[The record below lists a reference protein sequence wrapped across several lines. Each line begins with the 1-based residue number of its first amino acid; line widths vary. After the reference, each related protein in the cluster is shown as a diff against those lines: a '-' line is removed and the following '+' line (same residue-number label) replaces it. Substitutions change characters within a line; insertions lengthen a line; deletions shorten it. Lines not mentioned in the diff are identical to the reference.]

1 MKDEI
6 LDRFYHVLLPSVS
19 SGKGAVIDGFFFNAS
34 FSTSDCIGDKE
45 VDIPVID
52 IKDKDEF
59 NQALV
64 SYVSSMLSFLERYPK
79 LQDIDYVYFRGNT
92 EAMIDAS
99 LLNVWFN
106 ATEEDFRNPVEFLN
120 KRKAFLDNMDC
131 INEYQKKHISKEFI
145 GKVPYHFEYY
155 VDTWNPSGNET
166 PYVFR
171 SSIVSGKDRVDF
183 PNIAFGLDGEECYV
197 YAVHGKKKEESN
209 AVEKKLNRILYQAN
223 KNVVD
228 SSPEENI
235 RDVSVSSVCALTM
248 FLDFLHQVS
257 AREMIV
263 KGNYPIR
270 NMAKMQN
277 QRVSFGEFTGILNN
291 SINKYYRNF
300 FRLQYHF
307 PEVKLLSY
315 PYEVDNSMHLAVPD
329 SISYQDDFVHQIY
342 AGFDAR
348 ENDIKK

>member
-120 KRKAFLDNMDC
+120 KRK
-131 INEYQKKHISKEFI
+131 
-145 GKVPYHFEYY
+145 
-155 VDTWNPSGNET
+155 T
-166 PYVFR
+166 
-171 SSIVSGKDRVDF
+171 
-183 PNIAFGLDGEECYV
+183 
-197 YAVHGKKKEESN
+197 
-209 AVEKKLNRILYQAN
+209 
-223 KNVVD
+223 
-228 SSPEENI
+228 
-235 RDVSVSSVCALTM
+235 
-248 FLDFLHQVS
+248 
-257 AREMIV
+257 
-263 KGNYPIR
+263 
-270 NMAKMQN
+270 
-277 QRVSFGEFTGILNN
+277 ILNN
-291 SINKYYRNF
+291 LGNYLKDKAKAEKILASIGVLPNAR
-300 FRLQYHF
+300 
-307 PEVKLLSY
+307 PENICK
-315 PYEVDNSMHLAVPD
+315 
-329 SISYQDDFVHQIY
+329 DDY
-342 AGFDAR
+342 
-348 ENDIKK
+348 IKMYSEILK